1 MNNSSPKQMA
11 IVIAL
16 IAAIALAA
24 AQLVLTYPMNENQL
38 LVLIFSSMFIFIVV
52 YILVYYLLNNFIF
65 EKINPIYKTILSLN
79 ISDKDLKS
87 RLEDKDMVLEVNRE
101 FRLWANKKT
110 QEIDQLKQMA
120 EYRKEFIG
128 NVSHELKTPIF
139 NIQGYILTLLD
150 GGLEDSTINRPYL
163 EKSEKSINRMI
174 SIVNDLEEIARL
186 DSGEL
191 ALNYSEFDLTKL
203 IKEVFE
209 SQELSARDKGI
220 KLIMNSDKP
229 VFVHADKEQIDH
241 LFTNLI
247 VNSINYGKDYGKTEV
262 FFLNM
267 GDNILVEVTD
277 NGVGI
282 PKDDIP
288 RVFERFYR
296 VDKSRSRN
304 SGGTGLGLAIVKH
317 IIEAHNQTINVRSAV
332 NEGTSFAFTLKKANK
347 QA

>member
-16 IAAIALAA
+16 IAAIALAVT
-24 AQLVLTYPMNENQL
+24 QFVLTYPVDENQL
-38 LVLIFSSMFIFIVV
+38 LFLIFSSMFIFIVV

-101 FRLWANKKT
+101 FKLWANKKT

-150 GGLEDSTINRPYL
+150 GGLEDPVINRPYL
-163 EKSEKSINRMI
+163 EKTEKSINRMI

-191 ALNYSEFDLTKL
+191 ALNYSVFDLTKL
-203 IKEVFE
+203 VKEVFE

-220 KLIMNSDKP
+220 KLVISSDKP

-267 GDNILVEVTD
+267 GDNILVEITD
-277 NGVGI
+277 NGIGI
-282 PKDDIP
+282 PKSDIP

-317 IIEAHNQTINVRSAV
+317 IIEAHNQTINVRSSL
-332 NEGTSFAFTLKKANK
+332 NGGTSFAFTLKKANK
-347 QA
+347 